1 MMRGRAI
8 VSILIGNIFGALWL
22 GWAIKAFAG
31 PDAAVWPAYA
41 LAMGVFVF
49 AVWRLGGSSRPPAL
63 RARQNRTT
71 PFAYIAI
78 VAGEIVALNFM
89 AYALQ
94 SHGAI
99 AYLRPAIGLV
109 IGLHCFP
116 LVQLFGIPAMKTLGA
131 VMVVAALTAMG
142 AVALG
147 LPPAIAV
154 GSDAMINGLSLMA
167 TAGLSRRRAV

>member
-1 MMRGRAI
+1 MRGRAI

-22 GWAIKAFAG
+22 DWAIKAFAG

-41 LAMGVFVF
+41 FAAGVFVV
-49 AVWRLGGSSRPPAL
+49 AVWRLDGSSPPAM
-63 RARQNRTT
+63 RARQRRPT

-78 VAGEIVALNFM
+78 VVGEIVALNLM

-109 IGLHCFP
+109 IGLHFFP
-116 LVQLFGIPAMKTLGA
+116 LARLFGIPAMKVLGA
-131 VMVVAALTAMG
+131 VMVVAAVAAMG
-142 AVALG
+142 ALALG
-147 LPPAIAV
+147 LPPATVV
-154 GSDAMINGLSLMA
+154 GSAALINGLSLLA
-167 TAGLSRRRAV
+167 TTMFSRRRVI